1 MGASLAKEASRRG
14 PLYRVL
20 RMELQR
26 VPAVRHVPGEESGLS
41 GGLQKVKKGLEMPE
55 VETDD
60 AGETAVQNA
69 TCNGDGFYF
78 ALN

>member
-1 MGASLAKEASRRG
+1 
-14 PLYRVL
+14 
-20 RMELQR
+20 
-26 VPAVRHVPGEESGLS
+26 
-41 GGLQKVKKGLEMPE
+41 MPE
-55 VETDD
+55 VETED